1 MFAMTTYAFLYE
13 YDPSSPK
20 IAENR
25 PRHREFCAE
34 LKNDGVLIGS
44 GPFIDGNG
52 GALLVISL
60 PESATIDDAQAL
72 MDKDPFYSE
81 GAISKRTVHTWN
93 PVLNVFG
100 A

>member
-1 MFAMTTYAFLYE
+1 MFAMTIYAFLYE

-20 IAENR
+20 IAEHR

-34 LKNDGVLIGS
+34 LKNDGILIGS

-52 GALLVISL
+52 GALLIISL